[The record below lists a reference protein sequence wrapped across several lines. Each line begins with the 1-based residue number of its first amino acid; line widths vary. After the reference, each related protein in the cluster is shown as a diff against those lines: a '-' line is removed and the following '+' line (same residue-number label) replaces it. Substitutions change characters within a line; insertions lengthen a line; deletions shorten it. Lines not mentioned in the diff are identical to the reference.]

1 MKDLNKFSMLMHIQS
16 LHLKQEFLERDLL
29 GYLENMQGCFQL
41 QKIR

>member
-1 MKDLNKFSMLMHIQS
+1 MKGLNKFFMPMHIQS
-16 LHLKQEFLERDLL
+16 LHQKQEFLELDLL